1 MPFGDEERAEI
12 LALITQAINGSK
24 KEEDTPEDPP
34 EDTPEATDE
43 DFTNYFDTIS
53 NIKRIKGD

>member
-1 MPFGDEERAEI
+1 MPFGDEEKAEI
-12 LALITQAINGSK
+12 LALITQAINGGK
-24 KEEDTPEDPP
+24 PPEDPP
-34 EDTPEATDE
+34 EDPPEATDE

>member
-1 MPFGDEERAEI
+1 MPFGDEEKAEI
-12 LALITQAINGSK
+12 LALITQAINGGK
-24 KEEDTPEDPP
+24 PPEDPPTDPP

-43 DFTNYFDTIS
+43 DFTNYFDSIS